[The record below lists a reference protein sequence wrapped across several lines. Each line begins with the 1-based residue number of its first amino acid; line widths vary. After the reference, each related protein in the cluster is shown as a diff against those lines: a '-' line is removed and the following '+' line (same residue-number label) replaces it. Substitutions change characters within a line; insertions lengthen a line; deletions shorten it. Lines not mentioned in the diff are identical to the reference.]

1 MALARVEILDT
12 DECRGGGDTARARW
26 RLRDAWEDGRVQ
38 SPDERE
44 DLSRLYPLI
53 IGAAATIVAIVLLWL
68 VTSVRRDQPFPID
81 IWWHELM
88 TNRTDAG
95 LVVAWIPSHLGGPAL
110 ASVTGLVVVGT
121 LCILRWWWAAV
132 TVAVTLL
139 LCIAIAAPLARVVA
153 RIRPED
159 SLAEIVPTA
168 FPSGHVAF
176 AAALTTVL
184 ALLFRHWL
192 WWVLG
197 AVWVVW
203 MAWSRMYL
211 SAHWLTDVIGGVF
224 LGVAVAILVWASV
237 ETIRRRRAASR
248 PDR

>member
-1 MALARVEILDT
+1 LALERVDILDSG
-12 DECRGGGDTARARW
+12 ECRAGDDAARAG
-26 RLRDAWEDGRVQ
+26 LRAGDDWEDGRVQ

-53 IGAAATIVAIVLLWL
+53 IGAAATIVTIVLLWL

-88 TNRTDAG
+88 ANRTAAG

-121 LCILRWWWAAV
+121 LCILRWWWAAI
-132 TVAVTLL
+132 TVALTLL

-159 SLAEIVPTA
+159 SLAEIVPTS

-248 PDR
+248 TD

>member
-1 MALARVEILDT
+1 
-12 DECRGGGDTARARW
+12 
-26 RLRDAWEDGRVQ
+26 VQ

-81 IWWHELM
+81 VWWHELM
-88 TNRTDAG
+88 VSNQTDAG

-139 LCIAIAAPLARVVA
+139 LCIAIAAPLARVVG

-159 SLAEIVPTA
+159 SLAEIVPTS

-192 WWVLG
+192 WWLLG
-197 AVWVVW
+197 AVWVIW
-203 MAWSRMYL
+203 MTWSRMYL
-211 SAHWLTDVIGGVF
+211 AAHWLTDVIGGLF
-224 LGVAVAILVWASV
+224 LGVAVAVLVWASV

-248 PDR
+248 TD